1 MVVLGIVIEVSI
13 RDAICIYITMHVC
26 SLAPGVMVTHVVSS
40 QSAGCVMFGMLVG
53 SLSATISAGRMG
65 EQVYSKKMDTLREF
79 FKVRDAKVLRR
90 FWFHAFAHPGIRTLC
105 SYGPFALTDVTY
117 SYNAF
122 TTNSTALRAH
132 N

>member
-1 MVVLGIVIEVSI
+1 
-13 RDAICIYITMHVC
+13 MHVVWH
-26 SLAPGVMVTHVVSS
+26 LVMVTHVVSS

-117 SYNAF
+117 CALAF
-122 TTNSTALRAH
+122 FLLQTDEKSGFEDPQEDPCLLR
-132 N
+132 